1 MNITYGF
8 PAAGKALAFALVAA
22 IGAIGSNA
30 QAQSTTWRMASA
42 FPDSVFHTQNIHKFI
57 ADVEKQTGGRL
68 KIRLSQNSSLYKMP
82 EIKRAVETR
91 QVQIAEYMPSAY
103 GNEVPIY
110 NVDVVPYLVAG
121 YDGAWKLY
129 QATKPLLVE
138 QATKD
143 GLIFLYSVAWPGG
156 GFYSNRAIE
165 KPEDLVGNKMRSA
178 APITGKWTDRLKMTS
193 TVIQLPELAQAFS
206 TGMVNMMFTSSPMAP
221 TIQAWQFTKYFYD
234 LEAILGKNI
243 VVVNKAAFDALA
255 PDIRKAVLDAAAV
268 AEKRGWEM
276 SKTAN
281 EGYKKQMRDNGMWV
295 GPVKADIEKV
305 LVREAKVVAKEW
317 AATLAPKERAAI
329 EPFLEQ

>member
-1 MNITYGF
+1 MKIKYRF
-8 PAAGKALAFALVAA
+8 SAAGKAIGYALLAAA
-22 IGAIGSNA
+22 GAFGAHA
-30 QAQSTTWRMASA
+30 QAQTTNWRMASA
-42 FPDSVFHTQNIHKFI
+42 FPDSVFHTQNIHRFI
-57 ADVEKQTGGRL
+57 ADIEKQTGGRL

-110 NVDVVPYLVAG
+110 NADVVPYLVAG

-143 GLIFLYSVAWPGG
+143 GLILLYSVAWPGA
-156 GFYSNRAIE
+156 GFYSNRAVE
-165 KPEDLVGNKMRSA
+165 KPEDLAGNKMRSA

-193 TVIQLPELAQAFS
+193 TVIQLPELSQAFS

-243 VVVNKAAFDALA
+243 VVVNKAAFNALA
-255 PDIRKAVLDAAAV
+255 PDIRQAVLSAAAV
-268 AEKRGWEM
+268 AEKRGWEL

-295 GPVKADIEKV
+295 GPVKPDIEKV
-305 LVREAKVVAKEW
+305 LIKEAKIVAKEW
-317 AATLAPKERAAI
+317 AATLPQNARGAI
-329 EPFLEQ
+329 EPFLAQ